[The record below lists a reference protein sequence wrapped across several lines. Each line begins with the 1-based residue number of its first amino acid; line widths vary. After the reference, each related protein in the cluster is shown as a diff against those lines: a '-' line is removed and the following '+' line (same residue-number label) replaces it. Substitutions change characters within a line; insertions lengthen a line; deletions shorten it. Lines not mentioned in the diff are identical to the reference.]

1 MGSRRKLH
9 GVSIFLFY
17 YLINIFIYNFYLV
30 SMAQLGVDS
39 RMEREL
45 NTNIMD
51 FTITVVIHS
60 LLHRESIRKY
70 MNLTRQKITAK
81 DNGEDE
87 HDSHSLNIVMVLDIF
102 SKFNS
107 LRIIFEF
114 LS

>member
-9 GVSIFLFY
+9 GVSIFLFNF
-17 YLINIFIYNFYLV
+17 LINIFIYNFYLV
-30 SMAQLGVDS
+30 SMAQLGVGS

-51 FTITVVIHS
+51 CTITVVIRS
-60 LLHRESIRKY
+60 LLHQESIRKF

-87 HDSHSLNIVMVLDIF
+87 HDSHSLNIVMVSDIF
-102 SKFNS
+102 SK
-107 LRIIFEF
+107 LI
-114 LS
+114 L

>member
-1 MGSRRKLH
+1 MSIYGEKDLKN
-9 GVSIFLFY
+9 GVAEKAAWCKYFF
-17 YLINIFIYNFYLV
+17 LINIFIYNFYLV

-51 FTITVVIHS
+51 FTITVVIRS
-60 LLHRESIRKY
+60 LLHHESIRKY

-87 HDSHSLNIVMVLDIF
+87 HDSHSLNIVMV
-102 SKFNS
+102 
-107 LRIIFEF
+107 
-114 LS
+114 

>member
-87 HDSHSLNIVMVLDIF
+87 HDSHSLNIVMALNIF
-102 SKFNS
+102 CKSK
-107 LRIIFEF
+107 
-114 LS
+114 